1 MRVQYTTTTFSRPTI
16 SRQNYEEL
24 KVILIRNPQT
34 DIEPPS
40 QTISQRFSGHMS
52 MFKYCGIGLLIG
64 AIGTGIF
71 GEPSVFVAVS
81 GISMLGLFFT
91 GIHFLFESPSYATF
105 KKKKAAFFEE
115 LKTAILNTSSYEQFD
130 LIFNRR
136 R

>member
-16 SRQNYEEL
+16 GRQDYNEL
-24 KVILIRNPQT
+24 KEILTRNPRA
-34 DIEPPS
+34 DIEPPTQS
-40 QTISQRFSGHMS
+40 ITERFKGHMD
-52 MFKYCGIGLLIG
+52 MFKYCGIGLVVG

-81 GISMLGLFFT
+81 GLSMLGLMFT

-115 LKTAILNTSSYEQFD
+115 LRTAVLNTTSYEQFD
-130 LIFNRR
+130 LVFNRK
-136 R
+136 